1 MSSLHCV
8 WSTFSLQ
15 ANGLALDQLEF
26 PDSSLVQISEDDV
39 IILVETVCVYVCVC
53 VRVFVRVCMGMC
65 VCVCVCVGVYVCACL
80 LVCVWVKGGCSCLQY
95 PATPVRLE

>member
-39 IILVETVCVYVCVC
+39 IVLVEA
-53 VRVFVRVCMGMC
+53 
-65 VCVCVCVGVYVCACL
+65 VCVCVCV
-80 LVCVWVKGGCSCLQY
+80 WIKGGCSYLQY